1 MISKKDK
8 AYIIFSQLGEYQET
22 VLALLPKK
30 IALFFTD
37 YPKENLNLRLEE
49 EITILQEA
57 TEMLFSDE
65 SLIIEEKQ
73 DSISDEND
81 DAVQDSISDEN
92 DDAVQDSIS
101 DENIDAVQEE
111 SNDLNQYNPPEMIAK
126 KLSQQKDQIISFFIS
141 NIDDEMLKQAIL
153 YHLGSDVTEKIDS
166 TPVEMTP
173 ISRKVY
179 ERLYYELCIK
189 KEDEVESSD
198 DKLIKLDSNHSKKK
212 YKVEKKSS
220 DTSITKN
227 NHESVFSNASSD
239 NSFGGLFS

>member
-1 MISKKDK
+1 
-8 AYIIFSQLGEYQET
+8 
-22 VLALLPKK
+22 
-30 IALFFTD
+30 
-37 YPKENLNLRLEE
+37 
-49 EITILQEA
+49 
-57 TEMLFSDE
+57 MLFSDE

-73 DSISDEND
+73 DSISDENDDAVQDSILDEND